1 VLIPPRL
8 TRRPQVPIARRG
20 RQKNSR
26 GCTGLFWPTEKKE
39 ISGLK
44 MNLHNYFKTLAPV
57 NLGARNIVPSSM
69 CK

>member
-1 VLIPPRL
+1 VLTSLRP

-26 GCTGLFWPTEKKE
+26 GIKNRKIE

-44 MNLHNYFKTLAPV
+44 TNLHNYFKILAPV